1 MTLHILDHVVF
12 VLIALISP
20 VVDFFAMRKS
30 AALIN
35 GGRTELRMK
44 LYRKIIRWE
53 WGSTF
58 VLIALWFLLGRTAAD
73 LGLIPQGGAWIGY
86 GLTALI
92 CGLLIVQARMM
103 TRTDK
108 GRATLRKQ
116 FGWLSFLIP
125 RTRQE
130 RRTFGFTSV
139 TAGVC
144 EEVVFR
150 GFLIAYF
157 AALFGVPLWGAALIS
172 SIAFGMAHMYQG
184 PVGMLRTGA
193 VGLVFAVLYLMTGSL
208 WAPILAHA
216 VMDLASGHMGFLAF
230 SDPTPPNNPLP
241 ELAT

>member
-1 MTLHILDHVVF
+1 MTLHILDHIFF
-12 VLIALISP
+12 VLIALVFP
-20 VVDFFAMRKS
+20 VVDFFAIRKR
-30 AALIN
+30 AALISA
-35 GGRTELRMK
+35 GRTELRMK
-44 LYRKIIRWE
+44 LYRKIIWEE
-53 WGSTF
+53 WGATL
-58 VLIALWFLLGRTAAD
+58 VLIAVWFLLGRTAAG

-92 CGLLIVQARMM
+92 CGFLIVHARMA
-103 TRTDK
+103 TRTDE

-130 RRTFGFTSV
+130 RRTFGITSL

-157 AALFGVPLWGAALIS
+157 AALFGLPLWGGALIS
-172 SIAFGMAHMYQG
+172 SIAFGVAHMYQG
-184 PVGMLRTGA
+184 PVGMLRTGG
-193 VGLVFAVLYLMTGSL
+193 VGLVLAVLYLMTGSL
-208 WAPILAHA
+208 WAPILAHT
-216 VMDLASGHMGFLAF
+216 VMDLASGHMGFMAF
-230 SDPTPPNNPLP
+230 SDPAPPKNALP